1 MDLQQFQDDMMAG
14 VIACGKS
21 RMEKTH
27 GNSMPLLFPS
37 QEVRQVDKVSTTS
50 RDSHSKPNVLR
61 MSTSSQNNPD

>member
-14 VIACGKS
+14 TIA
-21 RMEKTH
+21 RTEKRNGH
-27 GNSMPLLFPS
+27 SMPLLFPS